1 MKNKCLQMFES
12 MVENNQEEKIT
23 HKNKQITPCYLET
36 K

>member
-1 MKNKCLQMFES
+1 MPAGVYTAYKKDGTVYYRS
-12 MVENNQEEKIT
+12 SIT